1 MSPFLTFF
9 YNLFAAIM
17 APSLFSW
24 GSSKPAEIAAAPKL
38 STEEQE
44 THDTQEREAFQK
56 AVREAMNN
64 EDFTKAVASQLAL
77 QLQPTLKAAS
87 ETSALV
93 LESKILASNDKL
105 SKTVS
110 ESDTQT
116 ASKLSELSSSLDT
129 SSTAAVAKISALE
142 DAVAQISA
150 SVSELTS
157 TVKAVQEKVASLDT
171 STLSSHSASL
181 DTISSNLQTLQE
193 NGPAPISAALGSHAT
208 KLDSIT
214 ADLAAV
220 KENSEVSASLKTLAT
235 DLAAIKKDIESS
247 TSSTTSGFSGVSS
260 QIGSAIAAIEAQNG
274 TLADIK
280 SADAS
285 KEILAATQTHSSAL
299 SEIKSIGKFNLSQFP
314 RCVSKC

>member
-24 GSSKPAEIAAAPKL
+24 GTSKPTEIEAPTKL
-38 STEEQE
+38 SAEEQE
-44 THDTQEREAFQK
+44 AQEAQERETFQK
-56 AVREAMNN
+56 AVREALNN

-93 LESKILASNDKL
+93 LESKILASNEQL
-105 SKTVS
+105 SKSVN

-116 ASKLSELSSSLDT
+116 ASKLTDLGT
-129 SSTAAVAKISALE
+129 SNIATAAKISALE
-142 DAVAQISA
+142 EAVAQISA
-150 SVSELTS
+150 SVSELTN

-171 STLSSHSASL
+171 SALSSHTTSL
-181 DTISSNLQTLQE
+181 DTISTNLQTLQE
-193 NGPAPISAALGSHAT
+193 KGPAPIAAALGSHAT
-208 KLDSIT
+208 KLDSIIT
-214 ADLAAV
+214 DLAAV
-220 KENSEVSASLKTLAT
+220 KEKSDVSSLAK
-235 DLAAIKKDIESS
+235 DLAAIKTSIESGAS
-247 TSSTTSGFSGVSS
+247 VNTSGFSGLGS

-280 SADAS
+280 NADTS
-285 KEILAATQTHSSAL
+285 KEILAATKDSHTAHSSAL
-299 SEIKSIGKFNLSQFP
+299 SEIKSIGKFY
-314 RCVSKC
+314 